1 MGDNMDYK
9 KILDIIAY
17 YLSEFD
23 MRAFE
28 ALGFRTQAEGFESV
42 ASAFGK
48 KSSYLRRLR
57 DEYDVVTNSM
67 RNGQRNRDPRV
78 RIVETKNHLVAF
90 SFDELTDIVKAF
102 IENTVPGEYIEEN
115 GDINAV
121 ENSLSEAELE
131 SILNFK
137 DHGSTIKVK
146 TTDSRVRIYNTSII
160 KQLKKLYGGRCQLCG
175 QNPMPNQNV
184 DICEAHHIA
193 YFSETQNNDTANII
207 IVCPNH
213 HRLIHK
219 LNPVFKLD
227 NGCFQFEDGKTMAI
241 KFDVHLMR

>member
-1 MGDNMDYK
+1 MDYK

-28 ALGFRTQAEGFESV
+28 TLGFHTQAQGFESI

-57 DEYDVVTNSM
+57 DEYDVVTNST
-67 RNGQRNRDPRV
+67 RKGQRNREPRT
-78 RIVETKNHLVAF
+78 RIVETKNHLASF
-90 SFDELTDIVKAF
+90 SFDELTEIVKAF
-102 IENTVPGEYIEEN
+102 IDNTIPSEYVEEN
-115 GDINAV
+115 GALDAV

-137 DHGSTIKVK
+137 DHGASIKVK

-175 QNPMPNQNV
+175 QSPMPNHNV

-193 YFSETQNNDTANII
+193 YFSETQNNDTSNII

-219 LNPVFKLD
+219 LNPAFD
-227 NGCFQFEDGKTMAI
+227 PENGCFQFEDGKTMGI
-241 KFDVHLMR
+241 KFDLHLMR